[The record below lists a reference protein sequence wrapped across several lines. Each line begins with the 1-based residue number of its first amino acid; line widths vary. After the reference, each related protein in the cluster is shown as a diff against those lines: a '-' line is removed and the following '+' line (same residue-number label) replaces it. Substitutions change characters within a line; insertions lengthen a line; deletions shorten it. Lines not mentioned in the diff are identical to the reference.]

1 MFSEVRG
8 NHEKQGSLACMAENG
23 CLRVKHGKILSEN
36 CARRHEFMKRGS
48 DSLHKYQVKS
58 STD

>member
-23 CLRVKHGKILSEN
+23 CLGMCETWQNFIGKL
-36 CARRHEFMKRGS
+36 R
-48 DSLHKYQVKS
+48 Q
-58 STD
+58 TT